1 MRYAANKRHNAC
13 LFRIDASRPL
23 RYHRGTQITF
33 GRRIVHIRKPLLLIL
48 GALLGLAA
56 ATTSIAETA
65 LALNSP
71 ELSTQ
76 QTAQSLPAETA
87 ESQTAASQINV
98 PQSDSLQTVA
108 TQSVAPQV
116 AAPQVVALHTATLS
130 EPETQA
136 PAPIREALIVAPEQS
151 SSEEDLWQRIRAGY
165 AMNDLNSPL
174 IKRHEKWYARN
185 PEYVLRMSERARRY
199 LFYIVEEVE
208 RRGMPMEIAL
218 LPIIESAFNPG
229 ANSVASASGIWQF
242 IPSTGKHFGMEQ
254 NWWHDG
260 RRDIIGAT
268 NGALDYLQKLH
279 DQFGDWELALAAYNC
294 GENSVARAIA
304 KNRKLHRPT
313 DYAHLRLPRETRNY
327 VPKLLAIKNI
337 VNDPASYDLVLSK
350 IPNEPYFEAVATPQ
364 HIDVKLAAELA
375 DISIDEFMALNPS
388 NNRPVILQ
396 DTSDVLLLPIDKVET
411 FRNNL
416 AKTNQRLVSWQPY
429 ESKKG
434 EHFEQIASRFG
445 LTVSELRTA
454 NGLSKY
460 AQESNGQTLLV
471 PIGDEEPAAEFTAFN
486 MHPSAVAEM
495 YGAVR
500 YTVRK
505 GDTIS
510 TIARRFHVSQAQ
522 LREAN
527 HGRTFLRI
535 GQHFNI
541 VLSDRRAHRNTRR
554 IVATKTKSKKSS
566 IARKATQTKFSYKR
580 HPVLTSD

>member
-1 MRYAANKRHNAC
+1 M
-13 LFRIDASRPL
+13 
-23 RYHRGTQITF
+23 
-33 GRRIVHIRKPLLLIL
+33 HIRKPLLLIT
-48 GALLGLAA
+48 GALLSFAA
-56 ATTSIAETA
+56 ATTSIAATA
-65 LALNSP
+65 VASNSP
-71 ELSTQ
+71 EF
-76 QTAQSLPAETA
+76 
-87 ESQTAASQINV
+87 
-98 PQSDSLQTVA
+98 SLQTMQSPPAEPVKLQA
-108 TQSVAPQV
+108 TDSQVEVPQDDSSQSVVPQPTAPQ
-116 AAPQVVALHTATLS
+116 AATSPAEAIP

-136 PAPIREALIVAPEQS
+136 PAPIREAMIVAPAQS
-151 SSEEDLWQRIRAGY
+151 SGDLWQRIRDGY
-165 AMNDLNSPL
+165 AMKELKSWR
-174 IKRHEKWYARN
+174 IKRFEKWYTRN

-208 RRGMPMEIAL
+208 RRGMPTEIAL

-229 ANSVASASGIWQF
+229 ANSVARASGIWQF

-279 DQFGDWELALAAYNC
+279 DQFGDWQLALAAYNC
-294 GENSVARAIA
+294 GENGVSRAI
-304 KNRKLHRPT
+304 KRNRRRHKAT

-327 VPKLLAIKNI
+327 VPKLMAIKNI
-337 VNDPASYDLVLSK
+337 VSDPARFNLVLND
-350 IPNEPYFEAVATPQ
+350 IPDEPYFEAVATPK

-375 DISIDEFMALNPS
+375 DISLEEFKALNPS

-396 DTSDVLLLPIDKVET
+396 DTSEVLLLPTDKVEI
-411 FRNNL
+411 FRKNL
-416 AKTNQRLVSWQPY
+416 AKTDQRLVSWQPY

-434 EHFEQIASRFG
+434 ERFTRIASRFG
-445 LTVSELRTA
+445 LTASELRKA

-460 AQESNGQTLLV
+460 AKISNGQTLLV
-471 PIGDEEPAAEFTAFN
+471 PIMDDEPSAEFTAFN

-510 TIARRFHVSQAQ
+510 GIAHRFHVSQAQ

-527 HGRTFLRI
+527 HGSNFLRI
-535 GQHFNI
+535 GKRFNI
-541 VLSDRRAHRNTRR
+541 VLADRRIYRSTRAR
-554 IVATKTKSKKSS
+554 KTKSGKSRTV
-566 IARKATQTKFSYKR
+566 RKAKVTKVKFPYKR
-580 HPVLTSD
+580 QPATTSD